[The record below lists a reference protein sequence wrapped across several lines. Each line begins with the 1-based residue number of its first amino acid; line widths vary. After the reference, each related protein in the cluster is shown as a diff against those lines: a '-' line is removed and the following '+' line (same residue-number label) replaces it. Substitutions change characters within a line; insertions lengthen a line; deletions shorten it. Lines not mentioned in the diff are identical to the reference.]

1 MVSFTYFISCLQKYN
16 ELVCMVVRAL
26 LLFYLKGLCIS
37 FDEQIERDYNSVYA
51 ALSQQLDKAQA
62 SIHLAESM
70 FAIAIGGNDIIDRV
84 LLDPAGPL
92 NSTQFIDLMAQ
103 SLKRQL
109 QV

>member
-1 MVSFTYFISCLQKYN
+1 MSLYGRNRKSSFN
-16 ELVCMVVRAL
+16 
-26 LLFYLKGLCIS
+26 LLFYLQGLCIS
-37 FDEQIERDYNSVYA
+37 FDEQIERDYYRVYA
-51 ALSQQLDKAQA
+51 ALSRQLGKAQA

-84 LLDPAGPL
+84 LLDPDPAA
-92 NSTQFIDLMAQ
+92 NSTQFIDRMAQ

>member
-1 MVSFTYFISCLQKYN
+1 
-16 ELVCMVVRAL
+16 MVVRAL